1 MRVFLRRLWDTFTS
15 GLLAILPIGLT
26 VYILWSLY
34 RMLDGLVGR
43 NTPFGEM
50 VIRALGRWIPGMGIY
65 ILLILILIVG
75 LITRNFLGRAVQYYL
90 DRLFSSVPGVRGM
103 YVAFKRFSHALL
115 AHDSTSFKKVV
126 MFEYPRDGIWIIGL
140 VTNEEVGKLK
150 EKTGKDSLL
159 VYAPTAPNPLSGMML
174 VVPRE
179 KVTYLDMPVEDALSM
194 IISSGSALPTSL
206 ETEQKDDD
214 ELQHPWFKPFAHK
227 RRKE

>member
-26 VYILWSLY
+26 FYILWSLY

-43 NTPFGEM
+43 YTPFGEM
-50 VIRALGRWIPGMGIY
+50 VERALGRWIPGMGIY
-65 ILLILILIVG
+65 MLLLLILLIG
-75 LITRNFLGRAVQYYL
+75 LITRNFFGRALQYYL
-90 DRLFSSVPGVRGM
+90 DRLFSFVPGVRRM

-115 AHDSTSFKKVV
+115 AHDSASFQKVV

-140 VTNEEVGKLK
+140 VTNEEVGKLRDASG
-150 EKTGKDSLL
+150 EESLL

-174 VVPRE
+174 LIPKR

-194 IISSGSALPTSL
+194 VLSSGSVLPESL
-206 ETEQKDDD
+206 QTEKQ
-214 ELQHPWFKPFAHK
+214 EEIRRPWLNPFS
-227 RRKE
+227 RRRPKE